1 MSKVEPTN
9 GTTFTTLVSMTRMQW
24 PRLFD
29 GFRPASFVL
38 GCLVTL
44 CVVWVAGIFRL
55 ARVNGD
61 AMAPAFVAGDV
72 VLVST
77 FAYRNAP
84 PRRGDVA
91 LLSYPLD
98 PSKTMIDRVIALEGD
113 TVRIFDGRVY
123 INDRLLADDTYVL
136 AKYRDHLDWGPLVT
150 PQGYCFVIGDHR
162 NASSDSRQWGFVPRR
177 YLQGKVVTRVWP
189 RR

>member
-1 MSKVEPTN
+1 MSWRRP
-9 GTTFTTLVSMTRMQW
+9 
-24 PRLFD
+24 FD
-29 GFRPASFVL
+29 DFRPIRFVL

-44 CVVWVAGIFRL
+44 FVVWLSWSFRVV
-55 ARVNGD
+55 RVNGD

-72 VLVST
+72 VLVS
-77 FAYRNAP
+77 ALEYRNAY

-98 PSKTMIDRVIALEGD
+98 PTQLMIDRVIAVEGD
-113 TVRIFDGRVY
+113 TVHISDGHVY
-123 INDRLLADDTYVL
+123 INDRPLADDMYVL
-136 AKYRDHLDWGPLVT
+136 TKYRDHIDWGPLIT

-177 YLQGKVVTRVWP
+177 YLQGKVITRVWP